1 MTTTHRLML
10 GDLIQAVSAVSAN
23 DTEILATLS
32 HLVNSG
38 RVHVGKAAARA
49 RIDALPRTRK
59 VTGLVLHK

>member
-23 DTEILATLS
+23 DNEVVATLS
-32 HLVNSG
+32 HLINSG
-38 RVHVGKAAARA
+38 RVHLGKSAVRA
-49 RIDALPRTRK
+49 RIDTLPRSRK

>member
-23 DTEILATLS
+23 DNEVLATLS

-38 RVHVGKAAARA
+38 KVHIGKTAMKA
-49 RIDALPRTRK
+49 RIEASPRTRK

>member
-1 MTTTHRLML
+1 MTTTHRLIL

-23 DTEILATLS
+23 DYETLATLS

-38 RVHVGKAAARA
+38 KVHLGKTSARA
-49 RIDALPRTRK
+49 RIDSLPRTRK

>member
-1 MTTTHRLML
+1 MVTTHRVML

-23 DTEILATLS
+23 DTEILTTLS

-38 RVHVGKAAARA
+38 RVHVGKAAVRA
-49 RIDALPRTRK
+49 RIHTLPRTRK

>member
-1 MTTTHRLML
+1 MATTHSLVL

-23 DTEILATLS
+23 ETEVLATLS

-38 RVHVGKAAARA
+38 RVHVGKTSTRA
-49 RIDALPRTRK
+49 RIYTLPRTRK

>member
-10 GDLIQAVSAVSAN
+10 GDLIQAVSAVTAN
-23 DTEILATLS
+23 DYEVLATLT

-38 RVHVGKAAARA
+38 KVHVGNSSTRA